1 MSLLF
6 QILASFITG
15 LLLGAIYTILKLPLP
30 APTAFA
36 GIIGIVGVYAGYV
49 CVTYFLNKI

>member
-1 MSLLF
+1 MFLLF

-36 GIIGIVGVYAGYV
+36 GIMGIVGVYAGYV
-49 CVTYFLNKI
+49 CVTYFFNKI